1 MQLSFVLVNKG
12 LFSAFS
18 AVQRSFS
25 NFHNDKPHDICKNML
40 VSFIKSFAIIINRIS
55 AAVYQMTFDLYALGP
70 SVWEP
75 PV

>member
-1 MQLSFVLVNKG
+1 
-12 LFSAFS
+12 
-18 AVQRSFS
+18 
-25 NFHNDKPHDICKNML
+25 ML